1 MEYGERQQRRRFV
14 FLMGLFVG
22 GLGILALYIFWLQIV
37 RGGEFTQRA
46 RDVSE
51 RETVLPAQR
60 GEIFD
65 RAADDPLVFNVDSFS
80 VDIAPG
86 EVASANL
93 PGLFERLAKILS
105 ISVDDI
111 AQKIPPRTY
120 RQFQPIEVK
129 GGVTLSTIS
138 QIAEHLEDFKGVSWF
153 NKPIRSY
160 VDAESFAHVI
170 GYVGDITRDELQ
182 VLYNRNYAPGTSL
195 GKTGVEKQYDDIL
208 RGKDGKRFRVVDV
221 KEKGVTGAEEKIE
234 PPTPGK
240 NVVLT
245 IDRRI
250 QKLAQEALGPRNG
263 SVVVLRPSTGE
274 ILALV
279 SYPSFDAN
287 RFYAADS
294 TAYINSLSTSP
305 SSPFLDRAIQSAY
318 PPGSTFKVVMTT
330 AIVADGT
337 IPLTQSVLCTGK
349 FPLGDRVFNCW
360 LTTGHG
366 YEDLYGGLA
375 QSCDVYFYTMGNRL
389 GPDKIIDEA
398 HDFQL
403 GSASGI
409 DLPGENAGLMPTPD
423 WKDKVKHK
431 QWVGGDTLNISIGQ
445 GDVSITPLQLADVV
459 AMVVNEG
466 VIYKPHVLLKTVDPQ
481 TNQETVQPRE
491 ILHQSSLGRQV
502 FQTVQQAMRGV
513 ITVGTAGPAI
523 TERVVDIAG
532 KTGTAQ
538 VVAGVTKKLWHSWF
552 VAYGPYQTDNPDD
565 QVVVAVMVEASDNWE
580 WWAPHAANFIF
591 QGIFA
596 HQDFQE
602 ALTTLQ
608 PWTKP
613 VKGAI
618 D

>member
-1 MEYGERQQRRRFV
+1 MEYGERQQKRRFV
-14 FLMGLFVG
+14 FLTGLFAG
-22 GLGILALYIFWLQIV
+22 GLGIIVLYVFWLQIV
-37 RGGEFTQRA
+37 KGGEFTQRA

-80 VDIAPG
+80 VDVAPG
-86 EVASANL
+86 EVAVSEL
-93 PGLFERLAKILS
+93 PGLFTRLAKVLG

-111 AQKIPPRTY
+111 EQKVPPKTY
-120 RQFQPIEVK
+120 RQFQPIEIK

-138 QIAEHLEDFKGVSWF
+138 VIAEHLEDFTGVSWY

-160 VDAESFAHVI
+160 VESESFAHVI

-182 VLYNRNYAPGTSL
+182 VLYNKNYAPGTSL

-221 KEKGVTGAEEKIE
+221 KEKGVTGVEEKIA

-250 QKLAQEALGPRNG
+250 QKLAEEALGPRNG
-263 SVVVLRPSTGE
+263 SVVVLKPSTGE

-279 SYPSFDAN
+279 SYPSFDPN
-287 RFYAADS
+287 RFFAADS
-294 TAYINSLSTSP
+294 TDYFNSLSTSP
-305 SSPFLDRAIQSAY
+305 ASPFLDRAIQSAY
-318 PPGSTFKVVMTT
+318 PPGSTFKVIMTT

-337 IPLTQSVLCTGK
+337 IPLNQSVLCTGK

-366 YEDLYGGLA
+366 YEDLFGGLA

-389 GPDKIIDEA
+389 GPDKIIDAA
-398 HDFQL
+398 HDFMI
-403 GSASGI
+403 GSPTGI
-409 DLPGENAGLMPTPD
+409 DLPGENSGLMPTPD
-423 WKDKVKHK
+423 WKQKVKFK

-445 GDVSITPLQLADVV
+445 GDVSLTPLQLADAV

-481 TNQETVQPRE
+481 TNQEQVQPRE
-491 ILHQSSLGRQV
+491 ILHQSSISRQV

-513 ITVGTAGPAI
+513 ITTGTAGPAI

-538 VVAGVTKKLWHSWF
+538 VVAGITKKLWHSWF